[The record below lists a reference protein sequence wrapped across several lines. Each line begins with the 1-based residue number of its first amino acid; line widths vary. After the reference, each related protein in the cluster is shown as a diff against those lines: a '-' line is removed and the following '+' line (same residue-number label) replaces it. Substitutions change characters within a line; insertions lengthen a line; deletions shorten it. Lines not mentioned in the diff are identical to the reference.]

1 MMEEQGDKEIA
12 SKKQRDQMLRL
23 VTMGFYFTQVSLRH
37 SMIVAAT
44 L

>member
-1 MMEEQGDKEIA
+1 MEEQGDKETA

-23 VTMGFYFTQVSLRH
+23 VTEGFYFTHVSPRH
-37 SMIVAAT
+37 SVTVASK